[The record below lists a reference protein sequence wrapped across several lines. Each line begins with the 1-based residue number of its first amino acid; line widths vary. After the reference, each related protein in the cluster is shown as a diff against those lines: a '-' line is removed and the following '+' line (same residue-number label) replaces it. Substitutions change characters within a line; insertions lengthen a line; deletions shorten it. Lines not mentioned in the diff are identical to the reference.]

1 MSHFS
6 RIRTAFRDREL
17 LIQCL
22 REAGYQVQDGGV
34 VRGYQGEKQVDFVV
48 SGKGGYGIGFV
59 KNADGVFD
67 VVTDSWGVAGE
78 EKKILEFL
86 QLHYPRIS
94 RDYAKRLV
102 MDQTAREGY
111 SLVSEEEQED
121 GSVRIVVRRWV

>member
-6 RIRTAFRDREL
+6 RIRTTFRDREL

-22 REAGYQVQDGGV
+22 REAGYQVLDGGV
-34 VRGYQGEKQVDFVV
+34 VRGYHGEKQADFVV

-59 KNADGVFD
+59 KSEDGVFD
-67 VVTDSWGVAGE
+67 MVTDSWGVAGE
-78 EKKILEFL
+78 EKKILESL
-86 QLHYPRIS
+86 MQRYPRIS
-94 RDYAKRLV
+94 REYARRLV

-121 GSVRIVVRRWV
+121 GSVRIVVRRWI